1 MAKAYELC
9 TITWGVDT
17 VHQPPVVA
25 EEEDKDADKE
35 TNRIELRAL
44 GELAGGS
51 VLAE

>member
-1 MAKAYELC
+1 MNFAQSRAVL
-9 TITWGVDT
+9 I
-17 VHQPPVVA
+17 PPINPLVVA

-35 TNRIELRAL
+35 TNRIELRTL